1 MADFVRRSEL
11 WTYDVFPKV
20 IGTEKES
27 TRRALYISAPSAAIT
42 FSPQAA
48 CMRQR

>member
-20 IGTEKES
+20 IETEKYLKIF
-27 TRRALYISAPSAAIT
+27 RIT
-42 FSPQAA
+42 DDTPED
-48 CMRQR
+48 

>member
-27 TRRALYISAPSAAIT
+27 TIHIRPSAAIT